1 MNTPDR
7 QTTISAGE
15 TPDPLPGGRGE
26 GDSGGSFSGFLK
38 LMRGEDT
45 AELIKDHKAFALLAL
60 IAYRARRNGAFSV
73 DGLST
78 GEALIGDYK
87 SCGLTQQAY
96 REAKQ
101 RLAGWG
107 FATFKGTSKGTIARL
122 IDSRVFDIN
131 AGGNNEPSNKRT
143 TNQQRTN
150 NERATTNKNER
161 RKEGIKKKE
170 SPHTPRG
177 VEGGDNFPIRRLPIA
192 KGQP

>member
-1 MNTPDR
+1 MNPPDRHTTLSTHPTPD
-7 QTTISAGE
+7 AV
-15 TPDPLPGGRGE
+15 PGGPADGAV
-26 GDSGGSFSGFLK
+26 GGSFSGFLK

-45 AELIKDHKAFALLAL
+45 AELIKDHKAFTLLAL

-131 AGGNNEPSNKRT
+131 AEGNNEPSNKRT
-143 TNQQRTN
+143 TNEQRTS
-150 NERATTNKNER
+150 NERATSNKNER

-170 SPHTPRG
+170 TPHTPQG
-177 VEGGDNFPIRRLPIA
+177 VEGGDGFSFRRLP
-192 KGQP
+192 KPEVQP